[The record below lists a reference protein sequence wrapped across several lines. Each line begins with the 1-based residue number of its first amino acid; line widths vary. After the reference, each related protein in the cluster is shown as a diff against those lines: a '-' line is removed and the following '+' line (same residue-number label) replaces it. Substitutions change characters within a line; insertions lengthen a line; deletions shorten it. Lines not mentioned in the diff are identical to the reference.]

1 MSLNHIVKNGLA
13 DVDLSVKSLIVDGQP
28 ITPNESL
35 FYYEPVAMQAAVPYG
50 AAPVVIN
57 NPSNAIGSNIW
68 TPKVGDTLEYI
79 YQSQLASTNPENTID
94 FNILYDNQ
102 TLAFSSF
109 NLLNLIPT
117 LSPASGLEY
126 GGSILCSAK
135 DEISPGVWAYTFISS
150 LRVKASKNP
159 LLLIYCNESSFST
172 ASSSGSIDL
181 TVSAPFTGD
190 LLTANIT
197 LKSLN

>member
-1 MSLNHIVKNGLA
+1 MSLNHIVKNGLG
-13 DVDLSVKSLIVDGQP
+13 DVDLAVKSLTVGGQP
-28 ITPNESL
+28 ITPNDTV

-57 NPSNAIGSNIW
+57 NPSNAIGSNVW

-79 YQSQLASTNPENTID
+79 YQSQLASSSTGNTID

-102 TLAFSSF
+102 PLAFSSF

-126 GGSILCSAK
+126 GGSLLCSAK
-135 DEISPGVWAYTFISS
+135 DEISPGVWEYTFISS
-150 LRVKASKNP
+150 LRVKASTNP
-159 LLLIYCNESSFST
+159 LLLIYCNETTFQT
-172 ASSSGSIDL
+172 ASPSGSIDL
-181 TVSAPFTGD
+181 TVSAPFAGE